1 FMRPDIA
8 SCLAITSASTLAFP
22 SPSPLPPSV
31 SKLSRGLFSSAVFGA
46 AAPSVSSAFVPF
58 ALPSARRTSKK
69 ENFSVGLLSFYQIFI
84 KYNLFLIA

>member
-1 FMRPDIA
+1 MD
-8 SCLAITSASTLAFP
+8 
-22 SPSPLPPSV
+22 
-31 SKLSRGLFSSAVFGA
+31 SRGEDAHLRDPPASA